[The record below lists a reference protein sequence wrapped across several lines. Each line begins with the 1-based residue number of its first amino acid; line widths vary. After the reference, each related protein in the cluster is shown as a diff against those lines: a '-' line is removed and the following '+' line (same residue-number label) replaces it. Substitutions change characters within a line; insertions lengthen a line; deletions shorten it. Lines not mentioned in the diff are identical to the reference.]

1 MTTRDYTYPL
11 IVLVCCASMNRLVA
25 LSKLLALMPTPIIP
39 DPPKIPVVS
48 PITQQFPHLLMARR
62 AHLGLHLTAVD
73 PALLPIARTPRP
85 PPTGFAPAEHLELLR
100 SEKSAAELPRCE
112 GMMRM
117 VFLIFVDMGLSE
129 IEDTHK

>member
-11 IVLVCCASMNRLVA
+11 IVLECCASMNRLVA

-48 PITQQFPHLLMARR
+48 PMTQQFPHLLMARR

-73 PALLPIARTPRP
+73 PALLPIARAPRP

-100 SEKSAAELPRCE
+100 RQAQRSQDAKGWL
-112 GMMRM
+112 MRM
-117 VFLIFVDMGLSE
+117 VLLIFVDIPNLS
-129 IEDTHK
+129 